1 MFVLYSCM
9 ATSNK
14 EFGVCVYYNH
24 VWRCPIKRVWGM
36 CVLYSC
42 MAMSNKESLRY
53 VGIIFMY
60 GDVQ

>member
-9 ATSNK
+9 AMSNK
-14 EFGVCVYYNH
+14 ESLGLF
-24 VWRCPIKRVWGM
+24 
-36 CVLYSC
+36 VLYSR

>member
-1 MFVLYSCM
+1 MFVLYS
-9 ATSNK
+9 
-14 EFGVCVYYNH
+14 
-24 VWRCPIKRVWGM
+24 R
-36 CVLYSC
+36 